1 MSRRNVI
8 ALLGA
13 LLVVVAALVVWRASA
28 GPGTYRV
35 TATFAEAPGVY
46 VGNSVKILGVP
57 VGRVTR
63 VDPGAAGVEVELEV
77 TADHRLPADVSA
89 FLMAPNAV
97 NDRFIEL
104 APAYDGSGPRL
115 GDGDRIAVDRTVVP
129 QSVDQIIDNLDE
141 FSRLLGPEGA
151 NADGS
156 LSRVLGALAERLG
169 GKGTTVHELVD
180 NLGTTLDAVA
190 SDPEAV
196 TSGLTDLGELSTAA
210 AGVSTTYRDLA
221 ENLASVSGVLAGD
234 APQVTAVLTN
244 LQDLLAEL
252 NTFVQENKD
261 QLAGTITSLSG
272 VAGEVGKQQKAL
284 TRLLRNLPL
293 ATSNVGNAIVDTKV
307 DGKGGKAIRARF
319 DPVAGAPV
327 RSQVCG
333 DGLLRMMAVAL
344 TPDLSDREVLDL
356 ACGTDR
362 WLDELRKPKG
372 TPDAAAWTRRALEGL
387 GG

>member
-1 MSRRNVI
+1 MSRLRRMPRVI

-63 VDPGAAGVEVELEV
+63 VDPGAEGVEVELEV

-190 SDPEAV
+190 TDPEAV

-293 ATSNVGNAIVDTKV
+293 ATSNVGNAIVDTK
-307 DGKGGKAIRARF
+307 DGKAIRARF

-327 RSQVCG
+327 RAQICG